1 MYSQRFGPFPNAGLE
16 TDMRS
21 MFLAFLAIAVIAI
34 AADLG
39 LDRAGF
45 SSQEASTGAAVRLD

>member
-1 MYSQRFGPFPNAGLE
+1 
-16 TDMRS
+16 MRS
-21 MFLAFLAIAVIAI
+21 MFLAFLAIAVIAV